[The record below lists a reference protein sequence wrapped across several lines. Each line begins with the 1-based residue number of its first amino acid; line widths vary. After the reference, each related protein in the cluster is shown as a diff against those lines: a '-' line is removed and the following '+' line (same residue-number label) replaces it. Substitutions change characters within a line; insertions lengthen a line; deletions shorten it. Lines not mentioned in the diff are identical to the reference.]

1 MHAPLSDQSALPD
14 EDGRLGPADA
24 NSRPAK
30 SVTRANRRAP
40 PCGIALAWARPVAGL
55 SSPRHESV
63 DAPLHMPRQVR
74 IDSSRAGDPVPGCQQ
89 AGSISEAT
97 LPRQGR
103 GLRTAAGST
112 LSLPVLTMILAST
125 WPRQQRPQAGR
136 GPERPRPR
144 RRLASTISRYRPRF
158 GTPQK
163 HRVPGLWN
171 LPKGQ
176 WGCPITDIPGPSCG
190 RMSKHSTQQGGLFD
204 VHISS

>member
-14 EDGRLGPADA
+14 EDGRLGPVDA

-63 DAPLHMPRQVR
+63 DAHLHMPRQVR

-103 GLRTAAGST
+103 GLRTAAEST
-112 LSLPVLTMILAST
+112 LSLPILTMILAST

-136 GPERPRPR
+136 GPERPRLRPTAG
-144 RRLASTISRYRPRF
+144 LNNQQASAPHRNPSEAPCPRF
-158 GTPQK
+158 VEPAQGAMGFSNHGYTWSE
-163 HRVPGLWN
+163 LW
-171 LPKGQ
+171 
-176 WGCPITDIPGPSCG
+176 
-190 RMSKHSTQQGGLFD
+190 
-204 VHISS
+204 